1 MTLGERLQQMLET
14 LPAGWSE
21 ARVVLTVADEAQ
33 ASRAALVLASLAP
46 GRTGGT
52 FRLEIAAPGRGGRS
66 PDAVRRALERLEAEG
81 IDARLSLP
89 DGAAFE
95 IGPPTPQA
103 PVAQLAESWD
113 ALLRRL
119 PADWSDLYAEVELAS
134 SDEVDRAALLLG
146 PVNPFLHQ
154 GARPALRFRSAR
166 RFGYGA
172 APVMAR
178 RCLARLDEAHVA
190 GSLRL
195 LRVLSDTAPMLTQ
208 GPVWRESGRAI

>member
-1 MTLGERLQQMLET
+1 MLDE
-14 LPAGWSE
+14 LPGGWSE
-21 ARVVLTVADEAQ
+21 ARVILTVAEGADPD
-33 ASRAALVLASLAP
+33 RTALVLASLAP

-52 FRLEIAAPGRGGRS
+52 FRLRVVASGSGGPS

-81 IDARLSLP
+81 LDARLSLP
-89 DGAAFE
+89 GVAAFD
-95 IGPPTPQA
+95 IGPPAREA

-113 ALLRRL
+113 ALVRRL
-119 PADWSDLYAEVELAS
+119 PADWSDLYAEVELTS

-154 GARPALRFRSAR
+154 GTRPAFRFRSAR
-166 RFGYGA
+166 KFGYGA

-178 RCLARLDEAHVA
+178 RCLARLDEAHVH

-195 LRVLSDTAPMLTQ
+195 LRVLSDTAPVLTQ